1 MFKIN
6 ERQYESCVIRIRR
19 DISRIKIISIWKNL
33 RKPRCISLIKAGY
46 EFCVVISEDTRGIS
60 ANQSPA
66 LPGPANQRPVWGD
79 TSDQC
84 SRQISPAPAVPR
96 LQPLLLQLTH
106 FLSSFNLSPSN
117 KWWNITHHNPQ
128 FCSQWSDLPS
138 HETHNLW
145 GFSNFSLPMVYSRLS
160 LWWEEEAQ
168 LVTTGGAVSSP
179 RRPGDQQGWMHNME
193 FKDPSV
199 THFSLWSKDAYWQGR
214 PCFSGNFISVICFV
228 LVNQLNVHLYGE
240 IKSWNKIW

>member
-1 MFKIN
+1 MN
-6 ERQYESCVIRIRR
+6 VNMNLVWSGSG

-60 ANQSPA
+60 ANQGPA

-106 FLSSFNLSPSN
+106 FLSSFNLGPSY

-128 FCSQWSDLPS
+128 CCSQWLDLPS
-138 HETHNLW
+138 LETYNFPCLW
-145 GFSNFSLPMVYSRLS
+145 FIAASPCDGKKKLS
-160 LWWEEEAQ
+160 SW
-168 LVTTGGAVSSP
+168 
-179 RRPGDQQGWMHNME
+179 QQGEQWAALGNLVIN
-193 FKDPSV
+193 KDGCIIW
-199 THFSLWSKDAYWQGR
+199 SLKIHLSH
-214 PCFSGNFISVICFV
+214 ISHYEVKTPTDRVAHVFRATSSLLFV
-228 LVNQLNVHLYGE
+228 LF
-240 IKSWNKIW
+240 W